1 MSREKQSQKLADLH
15 MEVIRE
21 IQKLNL
27 ACSQQLYFESQ
38 LWLLEIE
45 ALQANSEREKRR
57 IRNAQD
63 KVTKSLELAKRAVEE
78 RRKACEGKRE
88 ELQALLKE

>member
-15 MEVIRE
+15 MEVIQE

-27 ACSQQLYFESQ
+27 ACSQQSYFESQ

-45 ALQANSEREKRR
+45 ALRANSEREKKR
-57 IRNAQD
+57 ITNEQNEA
-63 KVTKSLELAKRAVEE
+63 TKSLELAKRAVEE
-78 RRKACEGKRE
+78 RRKACKDKRQ
-88 ELQALLKE
+88 ELLALLKE